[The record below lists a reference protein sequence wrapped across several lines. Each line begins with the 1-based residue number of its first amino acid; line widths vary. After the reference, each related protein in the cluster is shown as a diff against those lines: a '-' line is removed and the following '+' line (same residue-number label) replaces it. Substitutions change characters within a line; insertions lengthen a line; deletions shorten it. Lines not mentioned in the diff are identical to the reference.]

1 MCSGSFSCISI
12 CFCLP
17 MFMSVKSLGDS
28 PHGMVGWMSNSPT
41 CESRDPPLLIG
52 EGFLNGYMYAYIYI
66 HDILIPHE
74 FQVVYV
80 RKKYQIIYVSNY

>member
-1 MCSGSFSCISI
+1 
-12 CFCLP
+12 

-80 RKKYQIIYVSNY
+80 RKKYQIIYVSNYWKTPTS